1 MRLPHPKPPPEKQN
15 RILSPSKILFFP
27 ALKQKTLSN
36 FSKISTSRRLV
47 CFAKFLDPGRQFLS
61 PDTTIAKFLQQT
73 PQSNHD
79 TRIPVPLHRFFFSR
93 ERDQTRYHDCYY
105 YYLRKFVFAA
115 HKNNSCK
122 RYEQFL
128 KQRDKISTQNW
139 KSEYLLSAAGS
150 EQERKKNSEQTKDRK
165 PAANDS
171 TV

>member
-1 MRLPHPKPPPEKQN
+1 MKK
-15 RILSPSKILFFP
+15 S
-27 ALKQKTLSN
+27 LSN
-36 FSKISTSRRLV
+36 FRKISTSRRLV
-47 CFAKFLDPGRQFLS
+47 FFAKFLDPGRQFLS

-105 YYLRKFVFAA
+105 YYLRKFVLAA
-115 HKNNSCK
+115 HKNNSCE

-128 KQRDKISTQNW
+128 KQREKISTQNW

-150 EQERKKNSEQTKDRK
+150 EQKRKKKSEQTKDRK

-171 TV
+171 TAKTNSSLPKRNIPCLTTKEPNPYIR